1 MSEIENFEGDL
12 FWNADDTEST
22 AAQLR
27 KNGEEI
33 IVLDDLIRGHA
44 GALHTCDGPYD
55 ELLYAGEGNIVVF
68 EQAKRLPNFYGAL
81 INGEERYFESLGEVE
96 EALKEAKNGRV

>member
-22 AAQLR
+22 C
-27 KNGEEI
+27 
-33 IVLDDLIRGHA
+33 DD
-44 GALHTCDGPYD
+44 PYD
-55 ELLYAGEGNIVVF
+55 ELLNVVVNLRRAGEGNIVVF

>member
-12 FWNADDTEST
+12 FWKYSLARWRYLCPDQGTFWNADDTES
-22 AAQLR
+22 
-27 KNGEEI
+27 
-33 IVLDDLIRGHA
+33 
-44 GALHTCDGPYD
+44 TCDGPYD